1 MVILTISKAQLAFK
15 IELTTRQSPTAIV
28 GTNSAPKRDWK
39 INNKRRQPESVNDQE
54 ILTYIYIITSY
65 LA

>member
-1 MVILTISKAQLAFK
+1 MVILTISKLAFK

-54 ILTYIYIITSY
+54 ILTYFYIITSY